1 MTALLLQIALWI
13 FVAML
18 IGAALGWMLRRL
30 SADEELAELRTQNSA
45 QKRELEAARA
55 ALGKSQQER
64 AADRLLREKAEADLA
79 AVELSSNKGPDPAQ
93 AKRIQALELELDS
106 SKDRVH
112 VLEVELTSAQD
123 TRPPTPAV
131 DPKQMA
137 TLRAF
142 NLNLER
148 QLSEARARHGELA
161 GELEAMRLELAD
173 LRRHNDA
180 PPPVKPE
187 QLGLDL
193 AQEHQ
198 GELQGELERARSEL
212 TLLRGRYRES
222 QAKLTEMIVRSGE
235 AIAPEWILDAPT
247 GKADDLKRIRGIGP
261 KLERVLNSVGIFKFA
276 QLAQLDAPGAA
287 WLSTRLGTFPG
298 RIFRDQWVEQAQD
311 LSRN

>member
-1 MTALLLQIALWI
+1 MTTLLLQIALWI

-30 SADEELAELRTQNSA
+30 VTDEKVAELQAQNSTQA
-45 QKRELEAARA
+45 RELEAARA

-64 AADRLLREKAEADLA
+64 AADRRMREKAEADLA
-79 AVELSSNKGPDPAQ
+79 AVELSTKPGPDPAQ

-106 SKDRVH
+106 SKERIH
-112 VLEVELTSAQD
+112 VLEVELQAAPES
-123 TRPPTPAV
+123 RPPTPSV

-148 QLSEARARHGELA
+148 QLGEARGRYSEVS

-180 PPPVKPE
+180 PPQTKPQ

-193 AQEHQ
+193 AQERE
-198 GELQGELERARSEL
+198 GELQGELDKALLALE
-212 TLLRGRYRES
+212 TLRGRYRES
-222 QAKLTEMIVRSGE
+222 QATLTEMIVRSGE
-235 AIAPEWILDAPT
+235 AIAPEWILDGPT
-247 GKADDLKRIRGIGP
+247 GKPDDLKRIRGIGP
-261 KLERVLNSVGIFKFA
+261 KLEKVLNSVGIFKFD

-311 LSRN
+311 LSQE